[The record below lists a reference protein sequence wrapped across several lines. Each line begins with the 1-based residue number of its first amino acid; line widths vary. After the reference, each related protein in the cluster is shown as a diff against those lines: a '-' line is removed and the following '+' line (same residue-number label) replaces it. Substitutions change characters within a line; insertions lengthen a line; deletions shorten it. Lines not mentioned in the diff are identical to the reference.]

1 MRGHFVR
8 LAKQT
13 LVYGIGAV
21 AQQILG
27 LITLPIYA
35 RVFDP
40 AEYGVIEVITV
51 GLAVLSI
58 AVDLGLASAAQRSY
72 FDYSDSQVE
81 ERRVVLSSAIG
92 PSMAIAV
99 LLAAVIVI
107 AQEPISVWLFGTG
120 SDATAVALAGLCIP
134 AITLATLLREVM
146 RLRFAPWRY
155 LGSSLIAGG
164 LGAMLSVLFVLAF
177 NMGINGV
184 FAGTLAGNAA
194 AAVYGLIVAFPH
206 LGRRISSRELRVMF
220 AYGLPLI
227 PSAFAMWALQFVDRV
242 MLTKLASL
250 SEVGQYA
257 ISNRLAL
264 VLLFVVSAFGIAY
277 APFMLAMHAEDEEV
291 ERRFR
296 GRLLTYVTAALVV
309 IAVILSLFAREIIAV
324 VAPGFD
330 TAYQSVAL
338 VCAGMVALG
347 VSQVAMS
354 GIALKRRTMLFAVYA
369 TAAAV
374 VNVVLNIILIPPWGQ
389 VGAGVATA
397 VAYILLAI
405 LYYRGAQRV
414 YHTQYEPAKII
425 AVCGLGAALMP
436 IGLIG
441 PDVLWLDIAA
451 KLAAIVALV
460 VGLRLIGVVGPAEFA
475 ELNAAVRGWRGDV
488 PVSA

>member
-8 LAKQT
+8 LGKQT

-27 LITLPIYA
+27 AITLPIYA

-72 FDYSDSQVE
+72 FDYSDAEVE

-92 PSMAIAV
+92 PSMAIA
-99 LLAAVIVI
+99 AAVGRGDRDRAGANLGV
-107 AQEPISVWLFGTG
+107 AVRRPAVTPPRWL
-120 SDATAVALAGLCIP
+120 LAGLCIP

-146 RLRFAPWRY
+146 RLRFQPWRY

-177 NMGINGV
+177 SMGINGV

-277 APFMLAMHAEDEEV
+277 APFMLAMHADDAEV

-296 GRLLTYVTAALVV
+296 GRLLTFVTAALVV

-347 VSQVAMS
+347 VSQVAMAGS
-354 GIALKRRTMLFAVYA
+354 RSSAERCCSPFTPRS
-369 TAAAV
+369 AAV
-374 VNVVLNIILIPPWGQ
+374 VNVVLNFILIPPWGQ

-397 VAYILLAI
+397 VGYILLAV

-414 YHTQYEPAKII
+414 YHTHTSRPSSSRC
-425 AVCGLGAALMP
+425 V
-436 IGLIG
+436 
-441 PDVLWLDIAA
+441 D
-451 KLAAIVALV
+451 
-460 VGLRLIGVVGPAEFA
+460 
-475 ELNAAVRGWRGDV
+475 
-488 PVSA
+488 SAQH